1 MRIPIPRGR
10 ISHHL
15 HEDLAWFARAASTNL
30 TDSKLITR
38 FEHEFSRYV
47 DQKHVIAFPFARTG
61 IHSILKSLNL
71 PPDAIVL
78 MPPITIKPILDVVLS
93 LKLRPIFVDINQS
106 TVCFDESAL
115 MAATKSAPRV
125 AILTYLFGIVPNVEQ
140 ICKILRDADVFIIED
155 FSQCLNGTFRGRR
168 IGTFGDVGVYSASS
182 VKTLDTYGGGL
193 VVTNDDKLAES
204 LRTAQS
210 QLSRP
215 SRIRLLKK
223 IFTNLTRNLVT
234 QPLVFTLLTFPIVR
248 FLAKR
253 GGSDITKFTGD
264 RDRSPLQ
271 QLPPEWFESF
281 TSVQAAVG
289 LQQLK
294 QLDKKDALR
303 IAAAKEINS
312 FHNFSDRPIGDDG
325 GKNVYWQYIVYAD
338 EFTHFQRE
346 LFAQGI
352 DCATTS
358 LVKISNL
365 EQYPYQASTP
375 NADRLYSNGVYLPCY
390 HQLTKRQRARIGWAL
405 ARLES
410 KR

>member
-1 MRIPIPRGR
+1 VI
-10 ISHHL
+10 
-15 HEDLAWFARAASTNL
+15 A
-30 TDSKLITR
+30 R
-38 FEHEFSRYV
+38 FEEAFSEYV
-47 DQKHVIAFPFARTG
+47 HRRNAIAFPFARTG
-61 IHSILKSLNL
+61 IHAVLKNLNL
-71 PPDAIVL
+71 PSGSIVL

-93 LKLRPIFVDINQS
+93 LNLRPLFVDINQS

-115 MAATKSAPRV
+115 REATKSSPRV
-125 AILTYLFGIVPNVEQ
+125 AILTYLFGIVPNVEN
-140 ICKILRDADVFIIED
+140 ICKILSDAGVFIIED
-155 FSQCLNGTFRGRR
+155 FSQCLNGTFRGRQ

-193 VVTNDDKLAES
+193 VVTDDDTIASK

-215 SRIRLLKK
+215 SRLRLLKK
-223 IFTNLTRNLVT
+223 IFTDLIRNLAT
-234 QPLVFTLLTFPIVR
+234 QPLVFSLVTFPLIRLLTR
-248 FLAKR
+248 H
-253 GGSDITKFTGD
+253 GGSEVTKFTGD

-271 QLPPEWFESF
+271 QLPQEWFEAF

-294 QLDKKDALR
+294 QLHEKDARR
-303 IAAAKEINS
+303 IAAIRKLNS
-312 FHNFSDRPIGDDG
+312 IHDFIDRPIGDDG
-325 GKNVYWQYIVYAD
+325 GENVYWQYIVYAD
-338 EFTHFQRE
+338 EFAPFQRE

-358 LVKISNL
+358 LVKISGL
-365 EQYPYQASTP
+365 EQYPFQGSTP

-390 HQLTKRQRARIGWAL
+390 HQLTKLQVARIGRAL
-405 ARLES
+405 ANLKP

>member
-1 MRIPIPRGR
+1 MRVPIPRGR
-10 ISHHL
+10 ISHRL
-15 HEDLAWFARAASTNL
+15 REDITWFARAISSNL
-30 TDSKLITR
+30 TASEVIVR
-38 FEHEFSRYV
+38 FEHEFSEYV
-47 DQKHVIAFPFARTG
+47 GQKHVITFPFARTG

-93 LKLRPIFVDINQS
+93 LKLKPMFVDINQS

-115 MAATKSAPRV
+115 MEATKSAPRV

-193 VVTNDDKLAES
+193 VVTNNDILAES
-204 LRTAQS
+204 LRTAQR
-210 QLSRP
+210 QLSLP
-215 SRIRLLKK
+215 SRIRLLRK
-223 IFTNLTRNLVT
+223 IFTDLIRNLVT
-234 QPLVFTLLTFPIVR
+234 QPLVFSLVTFPIIR
-248 FLAKR
+248 LLAKH
-253 GGSDITKFTGD
+253 GGSEITKFTGD
-264 RDRSPLQ
+264 RDRSPLE
-271 QLPPEWFESF
+271 QLPHEWFESF
-281 TSVQAAVG
+281 TSVQAEVG
-289 LQQLK
+289 LQQLR

-303 IAAAKEINS
+303 IAAVTEINS
-312 FHNFSDRPIGDDG
+312 LHHFSDRPIGDDG

-338 EFTHFQRE
+338 EFAHFQRE

-358 LVKISNL
+358 LVKISGL
-365 EQYPYQASTP
+365 EQYSCRASTP
-375 NADRLYSNGVYLPCY
+375 NADRLYTNGVYLPCY
-390 HQLTKRQRARIGWAL
+390 HQLTKGQRARIGLAL
-405 ARLES
+405 AKLES